1 MPTSLTEPLKFVT
14 EIQTKSKVYHIFR
27 NGHEL
32 LLSEYHGWLELFDII
47 SATIS
52 HTWQLNEIHYI
63 QAFEAIDKSKYL
75 LASTRGLLKFTKE
88 KMIEH
93 YYQGKLV

>member
-1 MPTSLTEPLKFVT
+1 VPTSLTEPVTFVT
-14 EIQTKSKVYHIFR
+14 EIQTKRKVRYIFR

-32 LLSEYHGWLELFDII
+32 LLSEYDGWLEVFDII

-63 QAFEAIDKSKYL
+63 QAFEAIDKTKYL
-75 LASTRGLLKFTKE
+75 LACTTGLFKSTKG

-93 YYQGKLV
+93 YYQEKHV